1 MDIASR
7 GKYSIEQIKGLPIFN
22 QLDEPDI
29 ADMLKQSDV
38 IRIMSYTP
46 GEKMITEGNLDRKM
60 FLIVKGKVKISKDVF
75 FEDTRE
81 CKEIKTIEGSGHFL
95 GEISA
100 LTGEPRTASVTALI
114 ETVCVVI
121 NIDLLLRTSS
131 GLVERVKDSL
141 YPKLFEL
148 VCKRLGD
155 TNERLVTLKQK
166 NENLERKVSQLL
178 RDKISLNVEYQKQ
191 LRKKNREI
199 HRLESEL
206 EELKGIK

>member
-1 MDIASR
+1 MDIAGR
-7 GKYSIEQIKGLPIFN
+7 GKYSIEQIKSLPIFD

-38 IRIMSYTP
+38 IRIMSYAP

-60 FLIVKGKVKISKDVF
+60 FLTVKGKVKISKDVI
-75 FEDTRE
+75 FEDSRE
-81 CKEIKTIEGSGHFL
+81 CKEIKTIEGSGHFF

-121 NIDLLLRTSS
+121 NIDLLMRTSS

-148 VCKRLGD
+148 VCKRLGETD
-155 TNERLVTLKQK
+155 ERLVTLKQK

-178 RDKISLNVEYQKQ
+178 RDKIALNVEHQKQ

-206 EELKGIK
+206 EELKGEK